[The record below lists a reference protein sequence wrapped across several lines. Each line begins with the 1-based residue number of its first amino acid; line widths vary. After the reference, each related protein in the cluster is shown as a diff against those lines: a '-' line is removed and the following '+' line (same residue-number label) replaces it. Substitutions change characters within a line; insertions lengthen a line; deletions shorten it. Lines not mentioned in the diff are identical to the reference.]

1 MFFGSEVIETLLR
14 EKLGASMSKGRILVV
29 EDDFDISN
37 MLRIYFSGQGY
48 EVQVA
53 PRGGD
58 ALSITRKQLPNLIML
73 DIMLPDMNGY
83 DVCRELRQTTRTSYI
98 PIIFL
103 TQKDER
109 SDRIA
114 GLELGADDYVT
125 KPFDIE
131 ELKLRV
137 QNAINAAGRVA
148 QIDSKSNLPTGRLI
162 EDHLRGLMR
171 VQRPWTYIDVKINTF
186 DPFTEIYGFVAGDEL
201 IRFMALLLN
210 EVVDEMGTPD
220 DYVGHPGR
228 DNFVIVTY
236 STDARRMMERLG
248 QRFDEEV
255 KQHYSFID
263 RERGYILVPDGG
275 RGERQVSLMNLSL
288 GSVSTTSHRF
298 SDIREITE
306 LAAEDRRRRQNG
318 ADGDVDDGEQLLTSW

>member
-1 MFFGSEVIETLLR
+1 
-14 EKLGASMSKGRILVV
+14 MSKGRILVV

-53 PRGGD
+53 PRGSD
-58 ALSITRKQLPNLIML
+58 ALTMTRKQLPNLIML

-83 DVCRELRQTTRTSYI
+83 DVCRELRTTTRTSHI

-114 GLELGADDYVT
+114 GLELGADDYIT

-137 QNAINAAGRVA
+137 QNAIAAANRQT
-148 QIDSKSNLPTGRLI
+148 QIDPKSNLPTGRLI
-162 EDHLRGLMR
+162 EDHLRNLMR
-171 VQRPWTYIDVKINTF
+171 GEKAWTYLDIKLNTF
-186 DPFTEIYGFVAGDEL
+186 DVFSEVYGFVAGDDVV
-201 IRFMALLLN
+201 RFTALLMG
-210 EVVDEMGTPD
+210 EVIDEAGTPD

-228 DNFVIVTY
+228 DNFVVITH
-236 STDARRMMERLG
+236 SDDANKVLERIRE
-248 QRFDEEV
+248 RFNEEI
-255 KQHYSFID
+255 KQNYSFID
-263 RERGYILVPDGG
+263 RERGYILVPDGAK
-275 RGERQVSLMNLSL
+275 GEKKVDLMTVSI
-288 GSVSTTSHRF
+288 GAVSTKTHQF

-306 LAAEDRRRRQNG
+306 LAAENRRQGGTG
-318 ADGDVDDGEQLLTSW
+318 AAESGDSQILTSW

>member
-1 MFFGSEVIETLLR
+1 
-14 EKLGASMSKGRILVV
+14 MSKGRILVV

-58 ALSITRKQLPNLIML
+58 ALTMTRKQLPSLIVL

-83 DVCRELRQTTRTSYI
+83 DVCRELRTNTRTNHI

-109 SDRIA
+109 SDKIA
-114 GLELGADDYVT
+114 GLELGADDYIT

-137 QNAINAAGRVA
+137 QNAIKASIRGTL
-148 QIDSKSNLPTGRLI
+148 IDQRSNLPMGQLV
-162 EDHLRGLMR
+162 EDHLRTLMR
-171 VQRPWTYIDVKINTF
+171 SEKAWTYIDMKINNF
-186 DPFTEIYGFVAGDEL
+186 DVFSEVYGFVAGDEVVK
-201 IRFMALLLN
+201 FMALLLGEVN
-210 EVVDEMGTPD
+210 EEVGSPD
-220 DYVGHPGR
+220 DFLGHPGR
-228 DNFVIVTY
+228 DNFIIITHV
-236 STDARRMMERLG
+236 SDAKRLKERLVA
-248 QRFDEEV
+248 RFDEEV
-255 KQHYSFID
+255 RQHYSFID
-263 RERGYILVPDGG
+263 RERGYILVPDGPN
-275 RGERQVSLMNLSL
+275 GEKQAPLMTLAV
-288 GSVSTTSHRF
+288 GSVSNTTLPF

-306 LAAEDRRRRQNG
+306 LAAEDRRRGLGG
-318 ADGDVDDGEQLLTSW
+318 AESNESPILTSW

>member
-1 MFFGSEVIETLLR
+1 
-14 EKLGASMSKGRILVV
+14 MSKGRILVV

-53 PRGGD
+53 PRGSD
-58 ALSITRKQLPNLIML
+58 ALTMTRKQLPNLIML

-83 DVCRELRQTTRTSYI
+83 DVCRELRTTTRTSHI

-114 GLELGADDYVT
+114 GLELGADDYIT

-137 QNAINAAGRVA
+137 QNAIAAANRQT
-148 QIDSKSNLPTGRLI
+148 QIDPKSNLPTGRLI
-162 EDHLRGLMR
+162 EDHLRNLMR
-171 VQRPWTYIDVKINTF
+171 GEKAWTYLDIKLNTF
-186 DPFTEIYGFVAGDEL
+186 DVFSEVYGFVAGDDVV
-201 IRFMALLLN
+201 RFTALLMG
-210 EVVDEMGTPD
+210 EVIDEAGTPD
-220 DYVGHPGR
+220 DYIGHPGR
-228 DNFVIVTY
+228 DNFVVITH
-236 STDARRMMERLG
+236 SDDANKVFERIRE
-248 QRFDEEV
+248 RFNEEI
-255 KQHYSFID
+255 KQNYSFID
-263 RERGYILVPDGG
+263 RERGYILVPDGAS
-275 RGERQVSLMNLSL
+275 GEKKVDLMTVSI
-288 GSVSTTSHRF
+288 GAVSTKTHQF

-306 LAAEDRRRRQNG
+306 LAAENRRQGGTG
-318 ADGDVDDGEQLLTSW
+318 AAESGDSQILTSW

>member
-1 MFFGSEVIETLLR
+1 
-14 EKLGASMSKGRILVV
+14 MSKGRLLVV

-37 MLRIYFSGQGY
+37 MLRIYFTGQGY

-53 PRGGD
+53 PRGGN
-58 ALSITRKQLPNLIML
+58 ALSMTRKQLPSLIML

-83 DVCRELRQTTRTSYI
+83 DVCRELRTTTRTKYI

-109 SDRIA
+109 SDKIA

-137 QNAINAAGRVA
+137 QNAISSAEQVQN
-148 QIDSKSNLPTGRLI
+148 IDPRSKMPTGRLI

-171 VQRPWTYIDVKINTF
+171 SNQQWNYIDCKINNF
-186 DPFTEIYGFVAGDEL
+186 DDFTEVYGFVAGDEL
-201 IRFMALLLN
+201 IRFMAILLN
-210 EVVDEMGTPD
+210 EVIDEFGSTD

-228 DNFVIVTY
+228 DNFIIITHSENPQALQDRLV
-236 STDARRMMERLG
+236 ER
-248 QRFDEEV
+248 FAEEV

-263 RERGYILVPDGG
+263 RERGYILVPDGA
-275 RGERQVSLMNLSL
+275 RGEKQVDLMHLTL
-288 GSVSTTSHRF
+288 GSVSTVTHRF

-306 LAAEDRRRRQNG
+306 LAAEDRRRKQYGLDN
-318 ADGDVDDGEQLLTSW
+318 DSDEDEQILTSW

>member
-1 MFFGSEVIETLLR
+1 
-14 EKLGASMSKGRILVV
+14 MSKGRILVV
-29 EDDFDISN
+29 DDDFDIAN
-37 MLRIYFSGQGY
+37 MLRIYFSGQGF

-58 ALSITRKQLPNLIML
+58 ALSMTRKQLPNLIML

-83 DVCRELRQTTRTSYI
+83 DVCRELRTTTRTSHI

-114 GLELGADDYVT
+114 GLELGADDFVT

-137 QNAINAAGRVA
+137 QNAIAAANRQT

-162 EDHLRGLMR
+162 EDHLRTLIRGDR
-171 VQRPWTYIDVKINTF
+171 TWTYMDIKVNHFEDFSEV
-186 DPFTEIYGFVAGDEL
+186 YGFVAADEVL
-201 IRFMALLLN
+201 RFMALLMG
-210 EVVDEMGTPD
+210 EIVDEMGTPD
-220 DYVGHPGR
+220 DYIGHPGR
-228 DNFVIVTY
+228 ENFIVVTHAA
-236 STDARRMMERLG
+236 DPLRL
-248 QRFDEEV
+248 QKRLSDRFDEEI

-263 RERGYILVPDGG
+263 RERGYILVPDDSD
-275 RGERQVSLMNLSL
+275 GEKQIDLMNLSV
-288 GSVSTTSHRF
+288 GAVSTATHDF

-306 LAAEDRRRRQNG
+306 LAAEDRRRGG
-318 ADGDVDDGEQLLTSW
+318 AGLTGNSSTKVITSW

>member
-1 MFFGSEVIETLLR
+1 
-14 EKLGASMSKGRILVV
+14 MSKGRILVV

-53 PRGGD
+53 PRGSD
-58 ALSITRKQLPNLIML
+58 ALTMTRKQLPNLIVL

-83 DVCRELRQTTRTSYI
+83 DVCRELRTTTRTSHI

-109 SDRIA
+109 SDKIQ
-114 GLELGADDYVT
+114 GLELGADDYIT

-137 QNAINAAGRVA
+137 QNAITAANRQT

-162 EDHLRGLMR
+162 EDHLRTLMHSER
-171 VQRPWTYIDVKINTF
+171 SWTYFDLKINNF
-186 DPFTEIYGFVAGDEL
+186 DAFTDVYGFVAGDEV
-201 IRFMALLLN
+201 IRFTAVLLG
-210 EVVDEMGTPD
+210 EVIDEEGTAD
-220 DYVGHPGR
+220 DYAGHPGR
-228 DNFVIVTY
+228 DNFIIITHAA
-236 STDARRMMERLG
+236 DPERLE
-248 QRFDEEV
+248 QLLIETFDEKI

-263 RERGYILVPDGG
+263 RERGYILVPDPVY
-275 RGERQVSLMNLSL
+275 GERQTPLMTLSA
-288 GSVSTTSHRF
+288 GSVSTRTHQF

-306 LAAEDRRRRQNG
+306 LAAEDRRRGVSGLDSSDSAN
-318 ADGDVDDGEQLLTSW
+318 LLTSW